1 MCLCGAE
8 GVLRLPR
15 FLDVETGRRRWFYF
29 CSFMEK
35 LQLPGRKL
43 LRSSYCGQ
51 LSSCLLHT
59 LACTIA
65 LHSLNGPP
73 LGAVTLAGTGGI
85 LCKMLVGRG
94 GRCCLG

>member
-8 GVLRLPR
+8 GVLHLPR
-15 FLDVETGRRRWFYF
+15 FLDVETGHRGWFYF

-35 LQLPGRKL
+35 LQLPGRKV

-65 LHSLNGPP
+65 LHSLNGPL
-73 LGAVTLAGTGGI
+73 LGAVALAATRVI
-85 LCKMLVGRG
+85 LCKTLVGRAI
-94 GRCCLG
+94 RCCLG